1 MHERAVNHLRE
12 QDPRLR
18 PWIDH
23 IGLITMPRR
32 RSRDPYLALLE
43 SVVYQ
48 QLTGAA
54 ARTIWNRVLDLFED
68 RSPLPD
74 RVMGLSDDRLRSA
87 GLSRSKVM
95 SLKDIAAKAIAGDI
109 PDGKRIARM
118 PENEIHDRLTEIR
131 GIGPWTVNMVL
142 IFTLRRPDVMPLNDY
157 GLQKAFKI
165 VYRKRSLPTPKQLLR
180 AAERWRPYRTTAA
193 LYLWRI
199 ADDPDALKITS

>member
-1 MHERAVNHLRE
+1 MHERAVYHLRE

-23 IGLITMPRR
+23 IGMISMPKR

-54 ARTIWNRVLDLFED
+54 AGTIWNRVLDLFED
-68 RSPLPD
+68 RSPLPE
-74 RVMGLSDDRLRSA
+74 RVMGLSDERLRSA

-95 SLKDIAAKAIAGDI
+95 SMKDIAATAIAGRI

-118 PENEIHDRLTEIR
+118 PEPEIRDLLTQIR
-131 GIGPWTVNMVL
+131 GIGPWTVDMLL

-157 GLQKAFKI
+157 GLRKAFKI
-165 VYRKRSLPTPKQLLR
+165 VYRKRALPTAKQLLR

-199 ADDPDALKITS
+199 ADEPDAVKITS

>member
-1 MHERAVNHLRE
+1 MHERAVDHLRE

-18 PWIDH
+18 PWIDR
-23 IGLITMPRR
+23 IGMITMPKR

-54 ARTIWNRVLDLFED
+54 ARTIWARVLELFDD
-68 RSPLPD
+68 RVPLPE
-74 RVMGLSDDRLRSA
+74 RVMGLSDDRLRAA
-87 GLSRSKVM
+87 GLSRSKAL
-95 SLKDIAAKAIAGDI
+95 SIKEIAAAAISGGI

-118 PENEIHDRLTEIR
+118 PEPEIRDLLTKIR
-131 GIGPWTVNMVL
+131 GIGPWTVDMLL

-157 GLQKAFKI
+157 GLRKAFKI
-165 VYRKRSLPTPKQLLR
+165 VYRKRDLPTPKQLSK

-199 ADDPDALKITS
+199 ADEPDAVKVTS